1 MFNEIIYRPILN
13 LTIFIYNTLGAN
25 DFGLAIVVLTIF
37 VRAILLPLSLRA
49 AKTQQK
55 ISQLSPEID
64 KIKKDF
70 PDQASQGV
78 AMMELYKKHKVNPIG
93 GCLPLLLQLP
103 ILLGVYQVLLNI
115 FKPNALAGLYSF
127 IAKPEIIQP
136 LMFGL
141 LNMQSKSGFVS
152 IIAGATQFIQAKMSL
167 AQSAPSQTQ
176 AMNKNLMIAMPVLV
190 AFIGWNLPMGV
201 SLYWITTTLFSI
213 GEQLYLRRS

>member
-25 DFGLAIVVLTIF
+25 DFGLAIVTLTVF

-49 AKTQQK
+49 TRTQKK

-70 PDQASQGV
+70 PDQASQGA

-115 FKPNALAGLYSF
+115 FKPNSLAGLYSF
-127 IAKPEIIQP
+127 VAKPEIIQP

-167 AQSAPSQTQ
+167 AQAPSSPSQ